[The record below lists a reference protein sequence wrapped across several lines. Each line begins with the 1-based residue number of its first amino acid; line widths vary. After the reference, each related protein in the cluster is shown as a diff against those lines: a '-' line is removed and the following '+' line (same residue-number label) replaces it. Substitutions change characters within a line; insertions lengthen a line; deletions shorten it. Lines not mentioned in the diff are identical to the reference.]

1 MKISEITPNALV
13 TVKFNQQLLISSLDQ
28 MIVQYNKS
36 NSNDNKVELLN
47 HYFLKNDTNVTEF

>member
-13 TVKFNQQLLISSLDQ
+13 TVKINQQLLISSLDQ

>member
-1 MKISEITPNALV
+1 V
-13 TVKFNQQLLISSLDQ
+13 TVKINQQLLISSLDQ